1 MQVPEEKIKGFSILE
16 LIVVVVIIGI
26 VSAIGYPNFAEWRKD
41 REVRAAAVDI
51 RSLIEGINA
60 QVQRGQYVFVQV
72 HVRAGSADGG
82 CTDETVEE
90 DEVTQDGI
98 CVTSKGMDAKTL
110 GDKLNTN
117 NDFRDNPANRCNI
130 SDKTYW
136 SDDPSEGVK
145 KIEVRQAS
153 YENIQTNWAKG
164 NGEDSIGAVCF
175 GKNEL
180 WFSAQK
186 KLSSGTGVPD
196 YFLFLCSA
204 SETRT
209 NCEVGDDGYPTQY
222 NKYLY
227 SIEWSRFGNVTLSRY
242 NFVEEDSIEGE
253 WVEQ

>member
-1 MQVPEEKIKGFSILE
+1 MYLFK
-16 LIVVVVIIGI
+16 
-26 VSAIGYPNFAEWRKD
+26 
-41 REVRAAAVDI
+41 
-51 RSLIEGINA
+51 
-60 QVQRGQYVFVQV
+60 V

-175 GKNEL
+175 GK
-180 WFSAQK
+180 K
-186 KLSSGTGVPD
+186 
-196 YFLFLCSA
+196 
-204 SETRT
+204 
-209 NCEVGDDGYPTQY
+209 
-222 NKYLY
+222 
-227 SIEWSRFGNVTLSRY
+227 
-242 NFVEEDSIEGE
+242 
-253 WVEQ
+253 

>member
-1 MQVPEEKIKGFSILE
+1 MQVQDEKIKGFSVLE
-16 LIVVVVIIGI
+16 LIVVVVLIGI

-130 SDKTYW
+130 CLLYTS
-136 SDDPSEGVK
+136 PSPRD
-145 KIEVRQAS
+145 RQKS
-153 YENIQTNWAKG
+153 RMP
-164 NGEDSIGAVCF
+164 S
-175 GKNEL
+175 
-180 WFSAQK
+180 SA
-186 KLSSGTGVPD
+186 
-196 YFLFLCSA
+196 
-204 SETRT
+204 
-209 NCEVGDDGYPTQY
+209 
-222 NKYLY
+222 
-227 SIEWSRFGNVTLSRY
+227 
-242 NFVEEDSIEGE
+242 
-253 WVEQ
+253 